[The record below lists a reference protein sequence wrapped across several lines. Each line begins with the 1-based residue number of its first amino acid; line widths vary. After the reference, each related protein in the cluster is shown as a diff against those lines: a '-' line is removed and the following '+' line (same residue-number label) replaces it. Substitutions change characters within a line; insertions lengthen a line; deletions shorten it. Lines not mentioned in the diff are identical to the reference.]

1 MPEAHKNT
9 PAGHVGM
16 PYHGIE
22 AFISLSVRRNV
33 YSRGR
38 ISYAKMSFGYI
49 RRCKFKYIF
58 ILFFILFE
66 LTLQPKQ

>member
-33 YSRGR
+33 YSRG
-38 ISYAKMSFGYI
+38 GY
-49 RRCKFKYIF
+49 RMQRCLSVTSDAVNLNTF
-58 ILFFILFE
+58 LFCFLYY
-66 LTLQPKQ
+66 LS